1 MKNSVLTLALLLA
14 TVSLFA
20 QWTNETDV
28 NTLVAAT
35 EAEDMQSAG
44 TSDGKTYVAYWH
56 NLPGPEYYEMRLQL
70 LDENGYPLF
79 GPEGMLVNN
88 VVPMSSYTVLWSI
101 TVDAQDNVY
110 IGFNGSG
117 AGNLAYVHK
126 IAPDG
131 TQLWGATGVN
141 VGAGYDVK
149 VLPLSNG
156 EAIVSWLPGDQ
167 GVFQKFDANGNA
179 VWADPVTIQP
189 LVAGHKTSAG
199 EWAEMANGD
208 FVLIFH
214 DRGGFGLSSIPHAQR
229 YDTDGNAVWPSP
241 VALTDGVYTVFNR
254 RYPLR
259 QDGDNLY
266 FGYSGAVGL
275 KFYSYLQRLNS
286 DGTLPWG
293 INGSDFSTQS
303 ADYERETEIAFSA
316 GSDYVWAI
324 CEYTDPSQGMA
335 GEYVQKFDKE
345 TGARKLS
352 DLGKVVFP
360 IDAAYISH
368 RGDLQLIDDQP
379 LFIVSDGTSNGVF
392 PLDLLAVYLDANGD
406 FAWPE
411 ETRPV
416 ATNDTGVKGRIQLNR
431 PAGGNSVCVWTENR
445 TSVGES
451 RPYAQQV
458 AVACLAPT
466 AGFTASSNELDAA
479 FTSTAVDADSII
491 WDLGDGNIAIG
502 ETITHTYPAPGTYT
516 VCQYVFNACGADT
529 LCQDISVISTGIVDL
544 TRQYAVEIFPNPNHG
559 VFSIGMDLPAATRVS
574 YRIFTVWGKSVG
586 EGTLELTGGEQVIP
600 VQGALPAGSY
610 LLNIQIDGQGIV
622 LPFGVVR

>member
-1 MKNSVLTLALLLA
+1 
-14 TVSLFA
+14 
-20 QWTNETDV
+20 
-28 NTLVAAT
+28 
-35 EAEDMQSAG
+35 
-44 TSDGKTYVAYWH
+44 
-56 NLPGPEYYEMRLQL
+56 
-70 LDENGYPLF
+70 
-79 GPEGMLVNN
+79 
-88 VVPMSSYTVLWSI
+88 MSSFTVLWSI

-110 IGFNGSG
+110 LGFNGSG

-131 TQLWGATGVN
+131 TQLWGSTGVN

-156 EAIVSWLPGDQ
+156 EAIVSWLPGNE
-167 GVFQKFDANGNA
+167 GVFQKFDADGNA

-199 EWAEMANGD
+199 EFAEMSNGD
-208 FVLIFH
+208 FVMIFH
-214 DRGGFGLSSIPHAQR
+214 DRGGFGLSSIPGAQR
-229 YDTDGNAVWPSP
+229 YDSDGNAVWTLP

-275 KFYSYLQRLNS
+275 KFYSYLQRLNP

-303 ADYERETEIAFSA
+303 ADYERETEIAYSP

-335 GEYVQKFDKE
+335 GEYVQKFDKA
-345 TGARKLS
+345 TGARQLS

-360 IDAAYISH
+360 IDAAYVSH

-431 PAGGNSVCVWTENR
+431 PASGNSVCVWTENR

-451 RPYAQQV
+451 RPYAQQI

-466 AGFTASSNELDAA
+466 AGFSFSLNELEAA
-479 FTSTAVDADSII
+479 FTSTAIDADSIV
-491 WDLGDGNIAIG
+491 WDLGDGNFAIG
-502 ETITHTYPAPGTYT
+502 EDITHIYAFSGTYT
-516 VCQYVFNACGADT
+516 VCQYVYNACGADT
-529 LCQDISVISTGIVDL
+529 LCQEITVVSTGVADL
-544 TRQYAVEIFPNPNHG
+544 AQLYGMEIFPNPNHG
-559 VFSIGMDLPAATRVS
+559 VFSIRMDLPEPARVS
-574 YRIFTVWGKSVG
+574 YRIFTVLGKLVG
-586 EGTLELTGGEQVIP
+586 EETVELTSGKQVISM
-600 VQGALPAGSY
+600 QGALPVGSY
-610 LLNIQIDGQGIV
+610 LVNIQVGGQNGV
-622 LPFGVVR
+622 LLFEVVR